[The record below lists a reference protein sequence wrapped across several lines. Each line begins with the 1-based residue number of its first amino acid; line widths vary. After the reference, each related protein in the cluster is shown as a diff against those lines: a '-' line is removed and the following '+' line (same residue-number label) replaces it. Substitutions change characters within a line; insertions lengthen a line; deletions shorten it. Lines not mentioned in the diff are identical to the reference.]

1 MFPIYLI
8 KIRDKFTAFKFFQ
21 SRLRILNLVTGTFE
35 KKSGKK
41 INCGKW
47 SENVDVTL
55 PDSISSKDIEVEKI
69 LSINVD
75 VLEILGGKNIRG
87 NKKLELRVSINY
99 LLNLRIHILISQC

>member
-1 MFPIYLI
+1 MFSIYFI

-47 SENVDVTL
+47 SENVVTL

>member
-1 MFPIYLI
+1 MI
-8 KIRDKFTAFKFFQ
+8 KIRDKFTAFTFFQ

-47 SENVDVTL
+47 SENVVTL